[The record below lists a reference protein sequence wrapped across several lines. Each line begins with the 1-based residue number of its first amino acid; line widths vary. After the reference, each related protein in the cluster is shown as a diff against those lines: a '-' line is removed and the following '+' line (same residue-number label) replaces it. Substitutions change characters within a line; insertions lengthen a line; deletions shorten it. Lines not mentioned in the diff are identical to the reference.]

1 MSLCKLRR
9 HTAIFKGYTL
19 SIPLLVNVKCITQ
32 EVEKRGKIMSSKALQ
47 EVVNSK
53 VLFIIDEIN
62 NSDVN
67 YSRAYPLRSCSAEV
81 YKGSR
86 FIVLKSYST
95 IIAAI
100 DTDTDTLYDF
110 LRYVYGYTATS
121 AQHIAKFSHDY
132 GKGYWGCCSRLTYR
146 PI

>member
-1 MSLCKLRR
+1 MSKKEL
-9 HTAIFKGYTL
+9 
-19 SIPLLVNVKCITQ
+19 Q
-32 EVEKRGKIMSSKALQ
+32 QVE
-47 EVVNSK
+47 NSR
-53 VLFIIDEIN
+53 VISIIDEIN

-67 YSRAYPLRSCSAEV
+67 YSRAYPLRSCSACV

-100 DTDTDTLYDF
+100 DIETDTLYDF

-121 AQHIAKFSHDY
+121 AKHIAKFSQDY
-132 GKGYWGCCSRLTYR
+132 GRGYWGCWSRLTYR